1 MTYTNSRPLTTF
13 KPFHQQ
19 WQWLVWS
26 EMIQVSKE
34 ILLNVIF
41 VKLCEKVWLAD
52 KKSCEWRIGEFYW
65 SMFHVFDSSNF
76 ERKQDGEEIKRNKPS
91 FMLGFS
97 LHRKRWKLESIQSL
111 ATSST
116 DLSRG
121 GMVTSSSKL
130 SNGGYASPSTPCA
143 TASSFTYLHY
153 DTFPMVFNISCLLY
167 FCTYSSSRSNEA
179 KEGAYIPLVLLY
191 K

>member
-1 MTYTNSRPLTTF
+1 MYLIRL
-13 KPFHQQ
+13 
-19 WQWLVWS
+19 
-26 EMIQVSKE
+26 I
-34 ILLNVIF
+34 
-41 VKLCEKVWLAD
+41 
-52 KKSCEWRIGEFYW
+52 
-65 SMFHVFDSSNF
+65 SSVT
-76 ERKQDGEEIKRNKPS
+76 GEEIKRNKPS
-91 FMLGFS
+91 FMLIFS

-121 GMVTSSSKL
+121 GMVTSPSKL

-167 FCTYSSSRSNEA
+167 FCIYSSSRSNRRRGGVFPWFCCTNRSRKMWPPKLVVLMSNIPNSCYPVPGSATENLLSFDRL
-179 KEGAYIPLVLLY
+179 ETYIVMSE
-191 K
+191 